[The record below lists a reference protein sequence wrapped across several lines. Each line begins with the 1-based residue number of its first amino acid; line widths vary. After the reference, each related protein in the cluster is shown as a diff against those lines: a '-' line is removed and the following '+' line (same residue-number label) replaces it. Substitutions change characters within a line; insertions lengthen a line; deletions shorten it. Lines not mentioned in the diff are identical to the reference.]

1 MKEADLKSIR
11 KAKIQQEMQDME
23 ASLQRAKLD
32 ATMADGI
39 SWGMQEDAIEENEV
53 CRTFYCMFIIH
64 DFMNKWHYDLQCAL
78 LQDYEILFCA
88 CAS

>member
-1 MKEADLKSIR
+1 
-11 KAKIQQEMQDME
+11 ME

-53 CRTFYCMFIIH
+53 CRTSYCMFIIH
-64 DFMNKWHYDLQCAL
+64 DFMNKWH
-78 LQDYEILFCA
+78 
-88 CAS
+88 